1 MGNKSSMVF
10 PDVGTPADRGTIEE
24 QGQGQGSP
32 PKTAPLPILII
43 VFGFLGYLA
52 FRKVW
57 LQ

>member
-1 MGNKSSMVF
+1 MNKSSFVF
-10 PDVGTPADRGTIEE
+10 PDVGVPSDRQTIEE
-24 QGQGQGSP
+24 QGQGQGTP
-32 PKTAPLPILII
+32 PKTAVHPILII